1 MRRMYTLYWSPTGA
15 NMAAHA
21 ALIEIGAPYE
31 LKLVDIDKG
40 EHRSESY
47 RRIQPHGR
55 VPALRDGDLV
65 MYESAAIL
73 LYLADRNPEA
83 RLAPE
88 LNSPERGLFLQW
100 LMHMTNTV
108 QEHQMHWFHPD
119 FYIDGAE
126 LQAALKAH
134 ARGRIEESFRYFD
147 GVLARRGPYLLGERF
162 SAADLFFYMLAFW
175 TRRMPR
181 PAMTFASVARLVRL
195 VHARPAVAQMMRE
208 EGIVFEIAT

>member
-1 MRRMYTLYWSPTGA
+1 MYTLYWSPTGA

-21 ALIEIGAPYE
+21 ALIEIGAPHE
-31 LKLVDIDKG
+31 LILVDIDKG
-40 EHRSESY
+40 EHRTPVY
-47 RRIQPHGR
+47 RKIQPHGR
-55 VPALRDGDLV
+55 VPALRHGGLV

-73 LYLADRNPEA
+73 LYLADRHPEA
-83 RLAPE
+83 GLAPD
-88 LNSPERGLFLQW
+88 LDSPERGLFLQW

-108 QEHQMHWFHPD
+108 QEHEMHWFHPD

-134 ARGRIEESFRYFD
+134 GQRRIEESFRYFD
-147 GVLARRGPYLLGERF
+147 RVLAERGPYLLGERF

-208 EGIVFEIAT
+208 EGIVYEIAT

>member
-1 MRRMYTLYWSPTGA
+1 MYTLYWSPTGA

-31 LKLVDIDKG
+31 LKLIDIDKG
-40 EHRSESY
+40 EHRTEAY
-47 RRIQPHGR
+47 RKIQPHGR
-55 VPALRDGDLV
+55 VPAIRHGGLV

-73 LYLADRNPEA
+73 LHLADRHPEA
-83 RLAPE
+83 GLAPGLE
-88 LNSPERGLFLQW
+88 SPERGLFLQW

-108 QEHQMHWFHPD
+108 QEHEMHWFHPD

-126 LQAALKAH
+126 CQAALKAH
-134 ARGRIEESFRYFD
+134 GKTRIEESFRYFD
-147 GVLARRGPYLLGERF
+147 GVLAERGPHLLGQRF

-181 PAMTFASVARLVRL
+181 PATSLPNVQRLVRL
-195 VHARPAVAQMMRE
+195 VHERPAVKQMMRE
-208 EGIVFEIAT
+208 EGIVFEIAG

>member
-1 MRRMYTLYWSPTGA
+1 MYTLYWSPTGA

-31 LKLVDIDKG
+31 LALVDIDKG
-40 EHRSESY
+40 EHRTEAY
-47 RRIQPHGR
+47 LKIQPHGR
-55 VPALRDGDLV
+55 VPALRHGDLV
-65 MYESAAIL
+65 IYESAAIL
-73 LYLADRNPEA
+73 LYLADRHPE

-88 LNSPERGLFLQW
+88 VGTPERGLFLQW
-100 LMHMTNTV
+100 LMHLTNTV
-108 QEHQMHWFHPD
+108 QEHEMHWFHPD

-126 LQAALKAH
+126 FQAALKSH

-147 GVLARRGPYLLGERF
+147 GVLAEGGPFLLRERF

-181 PAMTFASVARLVRL
+181 PAMIFPNVKRLVRR
-195 VHARPAVAQMMRE
+195 VNERPAVAQMMRE
-208 EGIVFEIAT
+208 EGIALDIRD

>member
-1 MRRMYTLYWSPTGA
+1 MYTLYWSPTGA

-40 EHRSESY
+40 EHRTPAY
-47 RRIQPHGR
+47 RKIQPHAR
-55 VPALRDGDLV
+55 VPALRHDGLA

-73 LYLADRNPEA
+73 LYLADRHPEA
-83 RLAPE
+83 RLAPD
-88 LNSPERGLFLQW
+88 LKSPERGLFLQW

-108 QEHQMHWFHPD
+108 QEHEMHWFHPD

-126 LQAALKAH
+126 LQAALKGH
-134 ARGRIEESFRYFD
+134 GQRRIEESFQYFD
-147 GVLARRGPYLLGERF
+147 GVLAERGPYLLGERF

-208 EGIVFEIAT
+208 EGIVYEIAT

>member
-1 MRRMYTLYWSPTGA
+1 MYTLYWSPTGA

-31 LKLVDIDKG
+31 LVLVDIDKG
-40 EHRSESY
+40 EHRTEAY
-47 RRIQPHGR
+47 RKIQPHGR

-73 LYLADRNPEA
+73 LYLADRHPEA
-83 RLAPE
+83 RLAPD
-88 LNSPERGLFLQW
+88 LKNPERGLFLQW

-108 QEHQMHWFHPD
+108 QEHEMHWFHPD

-126 LQAALKAH
+126 LQAALKSH
-134 ARGRIEESFRYFD
+134 ARGRIEESLRYFD